1 MTSFSSGSTAKEL
14 ETKYLRQLSK
24 AITHLE
30 YSQKKVITL
39 PKRLLDND
47 EESLETWE
55 SFAARFSRVVDIFL
69 TKFIKLKVKENDPG
83 FDGTLRDF
91 LNHAEKMK
99 LISDVDRWMS
109 TRELRNIQAHDYTEE
124 QLENF
129 LTALQTETEFVL
141 KQLSGFKIAIKS

>member
-1 MTSFSSGSTAKEL
+1 MTSTQKPSSIAEL
-14 ETKYLRQLSK
+14 ESKYLRQLGK
-24 AITHLE
+24 AIKHLE
-30 YSQKKVITL
+30 YSQKKVISL

-69 TKFIKLKVKENDPG
+69 TKYIKLKVKENDPG

-91 LNHAEKMK
+91 LNHAGKMK

-124 QLENF
+124 QLESF
-129 LTALQTETEFVL
+129 LTALQNETEFVL
-141 KQLSGFKIAIKS
+141 KQLNGFKLEIKS

>member
-1 MTSFSSGSTAKEL
+1 MTSFSQANSLADL
-14 ETKYLRQLSK
+14 ETKYLRQLGK
-24 AITHLE
+24 AIKHLE
-30 YSQKKVITL
+30 YSQKKVRTL

-69 TKFIKLKVKENDPG
+69 TKYIKLKVKENDPG

-124 QLENF
+124 QLESF
-129 LTALQTETEFVL
+129 LTALQNETEFVL
-141 KQLSGFKIAIKS
+141 NQLSGFTLAAKS